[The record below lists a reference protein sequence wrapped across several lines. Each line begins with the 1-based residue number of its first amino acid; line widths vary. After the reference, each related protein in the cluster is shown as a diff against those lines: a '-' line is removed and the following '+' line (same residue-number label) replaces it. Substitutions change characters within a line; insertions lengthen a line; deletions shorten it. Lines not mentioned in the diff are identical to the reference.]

1 MLDIDSANLPL
12 YNLLNRKRGI
22 HVEVHGMRDKD
33 KRSERGRT
41 ERKGRV
47 VKERLREGAFTPDEL
62 AELGRVGRD
71 LFDRKRY

>member
-1 MLDIDSANLPL
+1 
-12 YNLLNRKRGI
+12 
-22 HVEVHGMRDKD
+22 MRDKD
-33 KRSERGRT
+33 KKSDRGRV

-62 AELGRVGRD
+62 AELDRVGRD

>member
-1 MLDIDSANLPL
+1 MDIDSANLPL

-62 AELGRVGRD
+62 AELGRVGWE
-71 LFDRKRY
+71 LLDRKRY